1 MQKIM
6 TKLDKRLSHIP
17 SEVLSKIAR
26 IDEIKGR
33 WIGGLQINPQAL
45 GRLKRSVLVT
55 STGASTR
62 IEGAKLTDKEIEK
75 LMQGVTTKKFTDRDS
90 QEVQGY
96 YELLHNVFDSWKS
109 IKFSESTV
117 KHFHN
122 QLLKYVGKDQRHRGD
137 YKKTENAVEM
147 FDQNGKSIG
156 IVFEPTKAYLTP
168 KEMQEL
174 MDWAIEALDE
184 KKYHP
189 LLIIGNFLAEFLK
202 IHPFQD
208 GNGRV
213 SRILTNLLLL
223 KEGYAFMPYVSHE
236 KLVEDNKNNYYLALV
251 KSQKSFGKKT
261 ENIFPWL
268 NFFLDILLKQSEMAI
283 KLLGSED
290 VEKLLS
296 PKQLEV
302 WNYLQKVPE
311 ATPLEICRET
321 RIVKPTV
328 LQALNRLLTLK
339 KIERIGMGRGTRYR
353 KL

>member
-1 MQKIM
+1 MIKNNRFN
-6 TKLDKRLSHIP
+6 KRLSHIP

-33 WIGGLQINPQAL
+33 WIGGLQVNPQTL

-55 STGASTR
+55 STGSSTR
-62 IEGAKLTDKEIEK
+62 IEGANLTDKEIEK

-109 IKFSESTV
+109 IKFSENTV

-122 QLLKYVGKDQRHRGD
+122 QLLKYVGKDQRHKGD

-147 FDQNGKSIG
+147 LDQNGKSVG

-174 MDWAIEALDE
+174 MDWTVEAFEE

-189 LLIIGNFLAEFLK
+189 LLIIGNFLVEFLK

-223 KEGYAFMPYVSHE
+223 KEGYVFMPYVSHE
-236 KLVEDNKNNYYLALV
+236 KLVEDNKNNYYLAIV

-261 ENIFPWL
+261 ENVFPWF

-283 KLLGSED
+283 KLLESED
-290 VEKLLS
+290 VEKLFS

-311 ATPLEICRET
+311 AGTLEICRET
-321 RIVKPTV
+321 KILKPTV
-328 LQALNRLLTLK
+328 VQALNRLMTLK

>member
-1 MQKIM
+1 MAKINHF
-6 TKLDKRLSHIP
+6 DKRLARLS
-17 SEVLSKIAR
+17 SEVLSKIAK

-33 WIGGLQINPQAL
+33 WIGGLQINPQTL

-62 IEGAKLTDKEIEK
+62 IEGVKLTDKEIEK
-75 LMQGVTTKKFTDRDS
+75 LMQGVTTKKFMDRDS

-109 IKFSESTV
+109 IKFNESTV

-147 FDQNGKSIG
+147 FDQDGKSIG
-156 IVFEPTKAYLTP
+156 IVFEPTKAFLAP

-174 MDWAIEALDE
+174 MDWAAQALE
-184 KKYHP
+184 QKKHHP
-189 LLIIGNFLAEFLK
+189 LLIIGNFLVEFLK

-236 KLVEDNKNNYYLALV
+236 KLVEDNKNNYYLTLV
-251 KSQKSFGKKT
+251 KSQKTFGKKT
-261 ENIFPWL
+261 EDIFPWL

-283 KLLGSED
+283 KLFESED

-311 ATPLEICRET
+311 ASPLEICRDT
-321 RIVKPTV
+321 KIVRPTV
-328 LQALNRLLTLK
+328 LQALNRLVTLK

>member
-1 MQKIM
+1 M
-6 TKLDKRLSHIP
+6 TGINRFDKRFASVP

-62 IEGAKLTDKEIEK
+62 IEGVKLTDKEIEK
-75 LMQGVTTKKFTDRDS
+75 LMQGVFVKKFTDRDS

-122 QLLKYVGKDQRHRGD
+122 QLLKYVVKDQRHRGD
-137 YKKTENAVEM
+137 YKKTENTVEM

-156 IVFEPTKAYLTP
+156 IVFEPTKAFLAP

-174 MDWAIEALDE
+174 VDWTVEALE
-184 KKYHP
+184 ERRYHP
-189 LLIIGNFLAEFLK
+189 LLVIGNFLVEFLK

-223 KEGYAFMPYVSHE
+223 KEGYLFMPYVSHE
-236 KLVEDNKNNYYLALV
+236 KLIEDNKNDYYLALV
-251 KSQKSFGKKT
+251 KSQKSLGKKT
-261 ENIFPWL
+261 ETVFPWL
-268 NFFLDILLKQSEMAI
+268 NFFLDVLLKQSEMAI
-283 KLLGSED
+283 KLLESED

-296 PKQLEV
+296 PKQLEI
-302 WNYLQKVPE
+302 WNYLQNVPE
-311 ATPLEICRET
+311 ATPLEVCRET
-321 RIVKPTV
+321 GILRPTV
-328 LQALNRLLTLK
+328 FQALNRLVALK
-339 KIERIGMGRGTRYR
+339 KVERIGMGRGTRYR
-353 KL
+353 KI

>member
-1 MQKIM
+1 MQKIV

-17 SEVLSKIAR
+17 SEVLSKIAK

-33 WIGGLQINPQAL
+33 WIGGLQINPQTS
-45 GRLKRSVLVT
+45 GRLKRSVLVI

-96 YELLHNVFDSWKS
+96 YEMLHNVFDSWKS
-109 IKFSESTV
+109 IKFSENTV

-122 QLLKYVGKDQRHRGD
+122 QLLKYVEKYQRHRGD
-137 YKKTENAVEM
+137 YKKTENTVEM
-147 FDQNGKSIG
+147 FDQNGKSVG
-156 IVFEPTKAYLTP
+156 IVFDPTKAYLTP
-168 KEMQEL
+168 KKMQEL
-174 MDWAIEALDE
+174 MEWAMQALEE

-189 LLIIGNFLAEFLK
+189 LLIIGNFLVEFLK

-236 KLVEDNKNNYYLALV
+236 KIVEDNKNNYYLALV
-251 KSQKSFGKKT
+251 KSQKSFNKKT

-268 NFFLDILLKQSEMAI
+268 NFFLDILLKQSEMAL
-283 KLLGSED
+283 KLLGSEN

-302 WNYLQKVPE
+302 WNYLQRFPE
-311 ATPLEICRET
+311 TTPLEICRET
-321 RIVKPTV
+321 KIVKPTV
-328 LQALNRLLTLK
+328 LQSLNRLLTLK

>member
-1 MQKIM
+1 M
-6 TKLDKRLSHIP
+6 TKNNRFDKRLSRIP

-33 WIGGLQINPQAL
+33 WIGGLQVNPQTL
-45 GRLKRSVLVT
+45 CSLKRSVLVT

-96 YELLHNVFDSWKS
+96 YELLHNVFDSWRS

-122 QLLKYVGKDQRHRGD
+122 QLLKYVEKDQRYRGE

-156 IVFEPTKAYLTP
+156 VVFEPTKAYLTP

-174 MDWAIEALDE
+174 MDWTVQALDG

-189 LLIIGNFLAEFLK
+189 LLIIGNFLVEFLK

-223 KEGYAFMPYVSHE
+223 EEGYIYAPYVSHE

-251 KSQKSFGKKT
+251 KSQKTFGKKS
-261 ENIFPWL
+261 ENVFPWL
-268 NFFLDILLKQSEMAI
+268 SFFLDIMLKQSEMAI
-283 KLLGSED
+283 KLLERED
-290 VEKLLS
+290 VEKLFS

-328 LQALNRLLTLK
+328 VQALNRLVTLK

-353 KL
+353 RV

>member
-1 MQKIM
+1 M
-6 TKLDKRLSHIP
+6 TKSNRFDKRLSRIP
-17 SEVLSKIAR
+17 SEVLLKIAK

-33 WIGGLQINPQAL
+33 WIGGLQINPQTL

-62 IEGAKLTDKEIEK
+62 IEGVKLTDKEIEK

-122 QLLKYVGKDQRHRGD
+122 QLLKYVSKDQRHRGS
-137 YKKTENAVEM
+137 YKKTENTVET
-147 FDQNGKSIG
+147 FDQNGKSMG

-174 MDWAIEALDE
+174 MVWAEQAFEE

-189 LLIIGNFLAEFLK
+189 LLIIGNFLVEFLK
-202 IHPFQD
+202 VHPFQD
-208 GNGRV
+208 GNGRA

-223 KEGYAFMPYVSHE
+223 KEGYLYMPYVSHE
-236 KLVEDNKNNYYLALV
+236 KLVEDNKNNYYLALI
-251 KSQKSFGKKT
+251 KSQKTFGKKS
-261 ENIFPWL
+261 EDIFHWL

-283 KLLGSED
+283 KLIEGED
-290 VEKLLS
+290 VEKLFS
-296 PKQLEV
+296 PKQLEI
-302 WNYLQKVPE
+302 WNYLRKVEE
-311 ATPLEICRET
+311 ATPLEVCRET
-321 RIVKPTV
+321 KIVKPTV
-328 LQALNRLLTLK
+328 IQALNRLIKLK

>member
-1 MQKIM
+1 MAK
-6 TKLDKRLSHIP
+6 TNRFDKRLAHLP

-33 WIGGLQINPQAL
+33 WIGGLQINPQTL

-62 IEGAKLTDKEIEK
+62 IEGVKLTDKEIEK

-137 YKKTENAVEM
+137 YKKTENTVEM

-156 IVFEPTKAYLTP
+156 IVFEPTKAFLTP
-168 KEMQEL
+168 KEMQEI
-174 MDWAIEALDE
+174 MDWTVQALEE

-189 LLIIGNFLAEFLK
+189 LLIIGNFLVEFLK

-223 KEGYAFMPYVSHE
+223 KEGYVFMPYVSHE

-251 KSQKSFGKKT
+251 KSQKTFGKKT
-261 ENIFPWL
+261 ESIFPWL
-268 NFFLDILLKQSEMAI
+268 NFFLDVLLKQSEMAI
-283 KLLGSED
+283 KLLESED

-311 ATPLEICRET
+311 ASPLEICRDT
-321 RIVKPTV
+321 KVVRPTV
-328 LQALNRLLTLK
+328 IQALKRLVTLRQ
-339 KIERIGMGRGTRYR
+339 IERIGMGRGTRYR

>member
-1 MQKIM
+1 M
-6 TKLDKRLSHIP
+6 TEKRFDKRLSRVP
-17 SEVLSKIAR
+17 SEILSKIAK

-33 WIGGLQINPQAL
+33 WTGGLQINPQTL

-62 IEGAKLTDKEIEK
+62 IEGARLTDKEIER
-75 LMQGVTTKKFTDRDS
+75 LMQGVTTRKFNDRDS

-96 YELLHNVFDSWKS
+96 YELLHNVFDSWRS
-109 IKFSESTV
+109 IKLSETTV

-122 QLLKYVGKDQRHRGD
+122 QLLKHADKDQRHRGD
-137 YKKTENAVEM
+137 YKKTENTVEM
-147 FDQNGKSIG
+147 FDEAGKSIG
-156 IVFEPTKAYLTP
+156 IVFEPTRAFLTP

-174 MDWAIEALDE
+174 MDWTVSALE
-184 KKYHP
+184 KRKYHS
-189 LLIIGNFLAEFLK
+189 LLIIGNFLVEFLK

-213 SRILTNLLLL
+213 SRVLANLLLL

-236 KLVEDNKNNYYLALV
+236 KLVEDNKNSYYLALI
-251 KSQKSFGKKT
+251 KSQKTFGKKT

-268 NFFLDILLKQSEMAI
+268 NFFLDIILNQSYMAI
-283 KLLGSED
+283 KLMESED

-296 PKQLEV
+296 PKQAEV
-302 WNYLQKVPE
+302 WDYLQKIRE
-311 ATPLEICRET
+311 ATPLDISRQT
-321 RIVKPTV
+321 GIVRPTV
-328 LQALNRLLTLK
+328 VQALNRLMALK
-339 KIERIGMGRGTRYR
+339 KIERIGMGRATRYR

>member
-1 MQKIM
+1 MAKINRF
-6 TKLDKRLSHIP
+6 DKRLTRIP

-33 WIGGLQINPQAL
+33 WIGGLRINPQTL

-62 IEGAKLTDKEIEK
+62 IEGVKLTDKEIEK
-75 LMQGVTTKKFTDRDS
+75 LMQGVTTKRFTDRDS

-96 YELLHNVFDSWKS
+96 YELLHNVFDSWRS

-122 QLLKYVGKDQRHRGD
+122 QLLKYVGKEQRHRGD
-137 YKKTENAVEM
+137 YKKTENVVGM

-156 IVFEPTKAYLTP
+156 IVFEPTKAFLAP
-168 KEMQEL
+168 KEMREL
-174 MDWAIEALDE
+174 MDWTMQALE
-184 KKYHP
+184 QRKYHP
-189 LLIIGNFLAEFLK
+189 LLIVGNFLVEFLK

-208 GNGRV
+208 GNGRA

-223 KEGYAFMPYVSHE
+223 KEGYAFAPYVSHE
-236 KLVEDNKNNYYLALV
+236 KPVEDNKNDYYLALV
-251 KSQKSFGKKT
+251 KSQKSFGKRT

-283 KLLGSED
+283 KLLESED
-290 VEKLLS
+290 AEKLLS

-321 RIVKPTV
+321 GIVKPTV
-328 LQALNRLLTLK
+328 VQALGRLVTLK

>member
-1 MQKIM
+1 MAKINRF
-6 TKLDKRLSHIP
+6 DKRLTRIP
-17 SEVLSKIAR
+17 SEVLSKIAK

-33 WIGGLQINPQAL
+33 WIGGLQINPQTL
-45 GRLKRSVLVT
+45 GRLKRSVLLT

-62 IEGAKLTDKEIEK
+62 IEGVKLTDKEIEK
-75 LMQGVTTKKFTDRDS
+75 LMQGVAIKKFTDRDS

-122 QLLKYVGKDQRHRGD
+122 QLLKYVGKDQRHRGN
-137 YKKTENAVEM
+137 YKKTENTVEM
-147 FDQNGKSIG
+147 FDENGKSIG

-174 MDWAIEALDE
+174 MDWAEKALGE

-189 LLIIGNFLAEFLK
+189 LLIIGNFLVEFLK

-223 KEGYAFMPYVSHE
+223 KAGYAYMPYISHE
-236 KLVEDNKNNYYLALV
+236 KIVEDNKNNYYLALI
-251 KSQKSFGKKT
+251 KSQKTFGKKT
-261 ENIFPWL
+261 EDIFPWL
-268 NFFLDILLKQSEMAI
+268 NFFLDILLQQSEMAI
-283 KLLGSED
+283 KLIESED

-296 PKQLEV
+296 PKQLSI

-311 ATPLEICRET
+311 ATPLEIGRET
-321 RIVKPTV
+321 KIGKPTV
-328 LQALNRLLTLK
+328 LQAINRLIKLRK
-339 KIERIGMGRGTRYR
+339 VERIGMGSGTRYR

>member
-1 MQKIM
+1 MAKINHF
-6 TKLDKRLSHIP
+6 DKRLARIP

-33 WIGGLQINPQAL
+33 WIGGLQINPQTL

-62 IEGAKLTDKEIEK
+62 IEGVKLTDKEIEK

-137 YKKTENAVEM
+137 YKKTENTVEM

-156 IVFEPTKAYLTP
+156 IVFEPTKAFLAP
-168 KEMQEL
+168 KEIQEL
-174 MDWAIEALDE
+174 IDWAVQALEE

-189 LLIIGNFLAEFLK
+189 LLVIGNFLVEFLK

-223 KEGYAFMPYVSHE
+223 KEGYVFMPYVSHE
-236 KLVEDNKNNYYLALV
+236 KLVEDNKNDYYLALV
-251 KSQKSFGKKT
+251 KSQKTFGKKT

-268 NFFLDILLKQSEMAI
+268 NFFLDVLLKQSEMAI
-283 KLLGSED
+283 ELIESED

-302 WNYLQKVPE
+302 WNYLRKVPE
-311 ATPLEICRET
+311 TTPLEICRDT
-321 RIVKPTV
+321 KIVRPTV
-328 LQALNRLLTLK
+328 IQALKRLVTLR

>member
-1 MQKIM
+1 MSDRF
-6 TKLDKRLSHIP
+6 DKRLSRIP
-17 SEVLSKIAR
+17 SEVLSKIAK

-33 WIGGLQINPQAL
+33 WVGGLQINPQTL

-62 IEGAKLTDKEIEK
+62 IEGAKLTDKEIER
-75 LMQGVTTKKFTDRDS
+75 LMQGVTPKKLADRDS

-122 QLLKYVGKDQRHRGD
+122 QLLKYVKKDQRHRGD
-137 YKKTENAVEM
+137 YKKTENTVEM
-147 FDQNGKSIG
+147 FDQEGKRIG
-156 IVFEPTKAYLTP
+156 IVFQTTRAYLTP

-174 MDWAIEALDE
+174 MDWAIEALE
-184 KKYHP
+184 RKKYHP
-189 LLIIGNFLAEFLK
+189 LLIIGNFVVEFLK

-213 SRILTNLLLL
+213 SRVLTNLLLL
-223 KEGYAFMPYVSHE
+223 KEGYLYVPYVSHE
-236 KLVEDNKNNYYLALV
+236 KLVEDNKNSYYLALM
-251 KSQKSFGKKT
+251 KSQKSFGKRS
-261 ENIFPWL
+261 EDIFIWL
-268 NFFLDILLKQSEMAI
+268 TFFLEILLTQSEMAI
-283 KLLGSED
+283 KLLESED
-290 VEKLLS
+290 VERLLS

-302 WNYLQKVPE
+302 WNYLQKVVE
-311 ATPLEICRET
+311 ATPLDVSRET
-321 RIVKPTV
+321 QIVKPTV
-328 LQALNRLLTLK
+328 VQALNRLLSYR
-339 KIERIGMGRGTRYR
+339 KIERIGRGRGTRYR

>member
-1 MQKIM
+1 M
-6 TKLDKRLSHIP
+6 TKNNRFDKRLSRIP

-33 WIGGLQINPQAL
+33 WIGGLQLNPQTL
-45 GRLKRSVLVT
+45 GRLKRSVLVA

-75 LMQGVTTKKFTDRDS
+75 LMQGVTTKKFIDRDS

-96 YELLHNVFDSWKS
+96 YELLHNVFDSWRS

-122 QLLKYVGKDQRHRGD
+122 QLLTYVEKDQRHRGD
-137 YKKTENAVEM
+137 YKKTENTVEM
-147 FDQNGKSIG
+147 FDQNGRSVG

-174 MDWAIEALDE
+174 MDWTAQVLDE

-189 LLIIGNFLAEFLK
+189 LLIIGNFLVEFLK

-223 KEGYAFMPYVSHE
+223 KEGYIYVPYVSHE

-251 KSQKSFGKKT
+251 KTQKTFGKKT

-268 NFFLDILLKQSEMAI
+268 SFFLDIMLKQSEMAI
-283 KLLGSED
+283 KLLQSED
-290 VEKLLS
+290 VEKLFS

-328 LQALNRLLTLK
+328 VQALNRLVTLK

>member
-1 MQKIM
+1 MQKAM
-6 TKLDKRLSHIP
+6 TKLDRRLSRIP
-17 SEVLSKIAR
+17 SEVLSKIAK

-33 WIGGLQINPQAL
+33 WTGGLQINSQAL
-45 GRLKRSVLVT
+45 GRLKRSVLIT

-75 LMQGVTTKKFTDRDS
+75 LIQGIATKKFIDRDS

-122 QLLKYVGKDQRHRGD
+122 QLLKYVEKDQRHRGD
-137 YKKTENAVEM
+137 YKKAENTVEM
-147 FDQNGKSIG
+147 FDQNGKSVG

-174 MDWAIEALDE
+174 MEWAIQALEE

-189 LLIIGNFLAEFLK
+189 LLIIGNFLVEILK

-208 GNGRV
+208 GNGRI

-223 KEGYAFMPYVSHE
+223 KEGYAFIPYVSHE
-236 KLVEDNKNNYYLALV
+236 KIVEDNKNNYYLALV
-251 KSQKSFGKKT
+251 KSQKSFNKKT
-261 ENIFPWL
+261 GNIFPWL
-268 NFFLDILLKQSEMAI
+268 NFFLDVLLKQSEMAI
-283 KLLGSED
+283 ELMGSED
-290 VEKLLS
+290 AEKLFS

-311 ATPLEICRET
+311 ATPIEICRET
-321 RIVKPTV
+321 KIVKPTV
-328 LQALNRLLTLK
+328 LQSLNRLVALRK
-339 KIERIGMGRGTRYR
+339 VERIGMGRGTRYR

>member
-1 MQKIM
+1 MAKNNPF
-6 TKLDKRLSHIP
+6 DRRLTHIP

-33 WIGGLQINPQAL
+33 WIGGLHVNHQAL

-75 LMQGVTTKKFTDRDS
+75 LMQGVTTKKFADRDS
-90 QEVQGY
+90 QEAQGY
-96 YELLHNVFDSWKS
+96 YELLHNVFDSWRS

-122 QLLKYVGKDQRHRGD
+122 QLLKYVEKDQRHRGD

-156 IVFEPTKAYLTP
+156 VVFKPTKAYLTP

-174 MDWAIEALDE
+174 MDWAMQALEE

-189 LLIIGNFLAEFLK
+189 LLTIGNFLVEFLK

-223 KEGYAFMPYVSHE
+223 KEGYIYIPYVSHE
-236 KLVEDNKNNYYLALV
+236 KLVEDNKNDYYLALI
-251 KSQKSFGKKT
+251 KSQKTLGKKS

-268 NFFLDILLKQSEMAI
+268 SFFLDILLKQSEMAI
-283 KLLGSED
+283 NLLESED
-290 VEKLLS
+290 TEKLLS
-296 PKQLEV
+296 PKQLEI

-311 ATPLEICRET
+311 ATPLEICRKT
-321 RIVKPTV
+321 RIVKPTAI
-328 LQALNRLLTLK
+328 QALNRLITLR